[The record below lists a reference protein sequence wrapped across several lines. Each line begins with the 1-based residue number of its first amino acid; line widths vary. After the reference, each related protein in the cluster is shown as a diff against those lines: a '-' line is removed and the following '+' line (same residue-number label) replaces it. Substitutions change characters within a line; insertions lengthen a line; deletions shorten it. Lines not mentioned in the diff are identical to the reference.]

1 MDQAQHQ
8 GTQINHGTTR
18 TQVITRQGDETKA
31 SFKTTELIVFIAAV
45 AGVLIAAMM
54 DDSITTQWAWILV
67 SALAIGYMLS
77 RGLAKSGSR
86 HLGDDNS
93 R

>member
-8 GTQINHGTTR
+8 GTTGVQGATR
-18 TQVITRQGDETKA
+18 THVVRRAGDETKA
-31 SFKTTELIVFIAAV
+31 SFKTTEIIVFIAAV

-54 DDSITTQWAWILV
+54 DDSITTQWAWILI

-77 RGLAKSGSR
+77 RGLAKAGSR
-86 HLGDDNS
+86 HLGDDDS